1 MTSSISRVDLEAFS
15 GPLDLLL
22 YLIKQEEVDVM
33 DIPISRICDRFLEEL
48 EAMRKLDLEVAG
60 DFLVMASTLMLIKS
74 RMILPSAE
82 PDEDEEWEDPRLELV
97 EQLLEYRRIR
107 ETAGMFEAMR
117 ARTSRQFPRDV
128 PDLEELGKTESDPEK
143 PLADV
148 SVSDLYAAFMRIMKE
163 VSLRNP
169 RTIVYDE
176 TPIHVHAAALL
187 NRLSGDGSMSFID
200 ALGGPDADRAVIIG
214 GFLALLEL
222 VRQGRISAE
231 QSEPFGEIRIVL
243 RTPDEIPPPD
253 DEPEADPPRS
263 PEEAPEDGPPPLDD
277 PPGDG

>member
-1 MTSSISRVDLEAFS
+1 MGASIPRVDLETFS

-22 YLIKQEEVDVM
+22 YLIKQEEVDVT
-33 DIPISRICDRFLEEL
+33 DIPIARICDRFLEEL
-48 EAMRKLDLEVAG
+48 EAMKQLDLEGAG

-117 ARTSRQFPRDV
+117 TRAASQYPRDV
-128 PDLEELGKTESDPEK
+128 PDLEELTAVASDPEK

-148 SVSDLYAAFMRIMKE
+148 SIGELYAAFQRIMQE

-176 TPIHVHAAALL
+176 TPIHVHAATLL
-187 NRLSGDGSMSFID
+187 RRLAREGSMSFLE
-200 ALGGPDADRAVIIG
+200 ALGGAAADRAILIG
-214 GFLALLEL
+214 AFLALLEL
-222 VRQGRISAE
+222 VRQGRIAAE
-231 QSEPFGEIRIVL
+231 QAEPFGEIRIVL
-243 RTPDEIPPPD
+243 RK
-253 DEPEADPPRS
+253 PESER
-263 PEEAPEDGPPPLDD
+263 APEGSGPLDA
-277 PPGDG
+277 PHAGD

>member
-1 MTSSISRVDLEAFS
+1 MAPSLSRVDLEAFS

-117 ARTSRQFPRDV
+117 ARTARQFPRDV
-128 PDLEELGKTESDPEK
+128 PDLEELGKKEADPEK

-187 NRLSGDGSMSFID
+187 KRLGSNGSMSFLE
-200 ALGGPDADRAVIIG
+200 ALGGADADRAILIG

-222 VRQGRISAE
+222 VRQGRIAAE
-231 QSEPFGEIRIVL
+231 QPEPFGEIRIVL
-243 RTPDEIPPPD
+243 REPDEIPPEE
-253 DEPEADPPRS
+253 DEPESEEVAAEEV
-263 PEEAPEDGPPPLDD
+263 PEEGPPALDD